1 MTTITLPFDLGSEV
15 YHLQKVKYKV
25 KYGDTYN
32 NTIVHCVVDAI
43 HIGRRLKNIGDTY
56 IILRSINTGYV
67 SCKISLDEFRECCY
81 DTYEAA
87 KQAQKI
93 KEVQHEN
100 T

>member
-15 YHLQKVKYKV
+15 YHLQKVKH
-25 KYGDTYN
+25 GDTYN
-32 NTIVHCVVDAI
+32 NTIIHCVVDAI

-56 IILRSINTGYV
+56 IVLRSINTGYV
-67 SCKISLDEFRECCY
+67 SSKISLDELKECCY

-93 KEVQHEN
+93 KED
-100 T
+100 TT

>member
-15 YHLQKVKYKV
+15 YHLRKV

-32 NTIVHCVVDAI
+32 NTIIHCVVDAI

-56 IILRSINTGYV
+56 IVLRSINTGYV
-67 SCKISLDEFRECCY
+67 SSKISLDELKECCY

-93 KEVQHEN
+93 KED
-100 T
+100 TT